1 MKATVYGLN
10 TRPSNGNIG
19 VEIPAGETRE
29 FTFAAGAPG
38 TCYYRFFVPFLIIF
52 IAALVLVVWFMDRDG
67 K

>member
-38 TCYYRFFVPFLIIF
+38 TYYYRFFVPFLIF
-52 IAALVLVVWFMDRDG
+52 IAALVLVVAFMDRDG